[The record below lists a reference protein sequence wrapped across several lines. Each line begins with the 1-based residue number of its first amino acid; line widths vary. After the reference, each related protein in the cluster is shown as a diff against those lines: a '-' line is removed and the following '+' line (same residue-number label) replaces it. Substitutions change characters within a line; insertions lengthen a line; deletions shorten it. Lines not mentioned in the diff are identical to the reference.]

1 MSVKSVS
8 KMSVKYPKVKSDN
21 KQRVYIVFYL
31 NGKRYR
37 LFNGSKINSNLCPNS
52 YPVGKRFEV
61 AQLLAAEVFKFI
73 TSGLSLQEPLKVIN
87 KSDLECFKLALDA
100 KLQGEYSDKY
110 KSMLRFVYDSFTSKL
125 SNENI
130 ASNDVKS
137 YLNHYAL
144 GVSYN
149 TIKRHLSVLINEAR
163 NIGMNSN
170 PMEGIK
176 AKKTKAKLH
185 KPYNDIRLI
194 LDEIKLFNNNLYLC
208 CIMTYGCLL
217 RPHREIRELKWSD
230 FSDDL
235 GYIHLS
241 GNRNK
246 SGKNRIVPVP
256 IYIRE
261 LLVKG
266 QPQHN
271 IFTDTTRPL
280 NEDYFKT
287 LWGRFKRV
295 SKLLEQD
302 QTLYSFRHSG
312 AIEIF
317 KRTGSI
323 TKLQK
328 AMEHSSINVSLT
340 YLRGLEIAELKEEDM
355 PNIKTPAKC
364 KGL

>member
-8 KMSVKYPKVKSDN
+8 KMSVKYPKIKSDN
-21 KQRVYIVFYL
+21 KQRFYVVFYN

-37 LFNGSKINSNLCPNS
+37 LFNGSKINSNLYPNS
-52 YPVGKRFEV
+52 YPVGKRYEV

-73 TSGLSLQEPLKVIN
+73 TSGLSFQEPLKVIN
-87 KSDLECFKLALDA
+87 KSDIECFKSALDT
-100 KLQGEYSDKY
+100 KINGEYSDKY
-110 KSMLRFVYDSFTSKL
+110 KSMLRFVYDGFLFHLTDEK
-125 SNENI
+125 I
-130 ASNDVKS
+130 TSNDVKS

-194 LDEIKLFNNNLYLC
+194 LDEIKLFNDNLYLC
-208 CIMTYGCLL
+208 CLMTYGCLL

-235 GYIHLS
+235 DYIHLS

-246 SGKNRIVPVP
+246 SGRNRIVPVP
-256 IYIRE
+256 SYVRDI
-261 LLVKG
+261 LVKG
-266 QPQHN
+266 EPHHN
-271 IFTDTTRPL
+271 IFSGRQQPL

-287 LWGRFKRV
+287 LWSRFKRV

-328 AMEHSSINVSLT
+328 AMGHSSINVSLT

-355 PNIKTPAKC
+355 PT
-364 KGL
+364 LL

>member
-1 MSVKSVS
+1 
-8 KMSVKYPKVKSDN
+8 
-21 KQRVYIVFYL
+21 
-31 NGKRYR
+31 
-37 LFNGSKINSNLCPNS
+37 LFNGSKINSNLYPNS
-52 YPVGKRFEV
+52 YPVAKRYEI
-61 AQLLAAEVFKFI
+61 AQLLAAEVFKYI
-73 TSGLSLQEPLKVIN
+73 SSGLSIQDPVRVIC
-87 KSDLECFKLALDA
+87 KSDKQYLKLALDN
-100 KLQGEYSDKY
+100 KIKGEYSDKY
-110 KSMLRFVYDSFTSKL
+110 KSMLRFVYDGFVSYSTDEKITS
-125 SNENI
+125 NN
-130 ASNDVKS
+130 VKS
-137 YLNHYAL
+137 YLNQYAL

-149 TIKRHLSVLINEAR
+149 TIKRHLNVLINEAR

-170 PMEGIK
+170 PMESIK

-185 KPYNDIRLI
+185 KPYKDINLI
-194 LDEIKLFNNNLYLC
+194 LNEIKLFSDNLFLC
-208 CIMTYGCLL
+208 CLMTYGCLL

-295 SKLLEQD
+295 SKLLGQD
-302 QTLYSFRHSG
+302 QTLYSFRHTG

-328 AMEHSSINVSLT
+328 AMGHSSINVSLT

-355 PNIKTPAKC
+355 PMV
-364 KGL
+364 

>member
-21 KQRVYIVFYL
+21 NQRFYVVFYN

-37 LFNGSKINSNLCPNS
+37 LFNGSKINSNLYPNS
-52 YPVGKRFEV
+52 YPVAKRYEI

-73 TSGLSLQEPLKVIN
+73 SSGLCIQDPVRVIY
-87 KSDLECFKLALDA
+87 KSDKEYLKLALDN
-100 KLQGEYSDKY
+100 KIKGEYSDKY
-110 KSMLRFVYDSFTSKL
+110 KSMLRFVYDGFVSYLTD
-125 SNENI
+125 ENI
-130 ASNDVKS
+130 TSNNVKS

-149 TIKRHLSVLINEAR
+149 TIKRHLNVLINEAR
-163 NIGMNSN
+163 NTGMNSN
-170 PMEGIK
+170 PMESIK

-185 KPYNDIRLI
+185 KPYKDINLI
-194 LDEIKLFNNNLYLC
+194 LNEIKLFSDNLYLC
-208 CIMTYGCLL
+208 CLMTYGCLL

-235 GYIHLS
+235 SYIHLS

-256 IYIRE
+256 IYIRQ
-261 LLVKG
+261 LLIKG

-271 IFTDTTRPL
+271 IFTGTSRPL

-302 QTLYSFRHSG
+302 QTLYSFRHTG

-328 AMEHSSINVSLT
+328 AMGHSSINVSLT

-355 PNIKTPAKC
+355 PMV
-364 KGL
+364 

>member
-8 KMSVKYPKVKSDN
+8 KMSVKYPKIKSDN
-21 KQRVYIVFYL
+21 KQRFYVVFYN

-37 LFNGSKINSNLCPNS
+37 LFNGSKINSNLFPNS
-52 YPVGKRFEV
+52 YPVAKRYEI

-73 TSGLSLQEPLKVIN
+73 TSGLSVQEPVRVLC
-87 KSDLECFKLALDA
+87 KSDKQYLKLALDN
-100 KLQGEYSDKY
+100 KLKGDYSDKY
-110 KSMLRFVYDSFTSKL
+110 KSMLRFVYDGFVSHLTDENITSK
-125 SNENI
+125 
-130 ASNDVKS
+130 DVKS

-149 TIKRHLSVLINEAR
+149 TIKRHLNVLINEAR

-170 PMEGIK
+170 PMESIK

-185 KPYNDIRLI
+185 KPYKDINLI
-194 LDEIKLFNNNLYLC
+194 LNEIKLFSDNLFLC
-208 CIMTYGCLL
+208 CLMTYGCLL

-256 IYIRE
+256 IYVRE

-271 IFTDTTRPL
+271 IFTGTTRPL

-302 QTLYSFRHSG
+302 QTLYSFRHTG

-328 AMEHSSINVSLT
+328 LW
-340 YLRGLEIAELKEEDM
+340 G
-355 PNIKTPAKC
+355 TP
-364 KGL
+364 L

>member
-1 MSVKSVS
+1 MSVK
-8 KMSVKYPKVKSDN
+8 MQYNYPKVMFDS
-21 KQRVYIVFYL
+21 KQRTYVSFSL
-31 NGKRYR
+31 NNKRYR
-37 LFNGSKINSNLCPNS
+37 LFNGSKINSNLYPNS
-52 YPVGKRFEV
+52 FPIEKRYEI
-61 AQLLAAEVFKFI
+61 AQLLAAEVFKYI
-73 TSGLSLQEPLKVIN
+73 SSGLSIHDPVIAIC
-87 KSDLECFKLALDA
+87 KSDKGYLKLALDN
-100 KLQGEYSDKY
+100 KLKGDYSDKY
-110 KSMLRFVYDSFTSKL
+110 KSMLRFVYDGFASYLTD
-125 SNENI
+125 ENI
-130 ASNDVKS
+130 TSNDVKS
-137 YLNHYAL
+137 YLNQYAL

-149 TIKRHLSVLINEAR
+149 TIKRHLNVLINEAR

-170 PMEGIK
+170 PMESIK

-185 KPYNDIRLI
+185 KPYKDINLI
-194 LDEIKLFNNNLYLC
+194 LNEIKLFSDNLYLC
-208 CIMTYGCLL
+208 CLMTYGCLL

-241 GNRNK
+241 GHRNK

-295 SKLLEQD
+295 SKLLEQH
-302 QTLYSFRHSG
+302 QTLYSFRHTG

-328 AMEHSSINVSLT
+328 AMGHSSINVSLT

-355 PNIKTPAKC
+355 PMV
-364 KGL
+364 